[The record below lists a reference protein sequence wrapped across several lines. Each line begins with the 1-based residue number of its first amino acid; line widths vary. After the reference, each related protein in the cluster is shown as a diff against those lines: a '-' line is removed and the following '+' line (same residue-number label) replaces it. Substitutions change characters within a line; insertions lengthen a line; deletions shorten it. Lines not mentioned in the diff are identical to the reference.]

1 MYDVAMTSGVIR
13 GIAVISSMLFAV
25 LVVSLVAVAFDV
37 DDQALLMVF
46 VAMISSATSL
56 AVYMRL
62 SGKYLESKR
71 SE

>member
-62 SGKYLESKR
+62 SRKYLESKR